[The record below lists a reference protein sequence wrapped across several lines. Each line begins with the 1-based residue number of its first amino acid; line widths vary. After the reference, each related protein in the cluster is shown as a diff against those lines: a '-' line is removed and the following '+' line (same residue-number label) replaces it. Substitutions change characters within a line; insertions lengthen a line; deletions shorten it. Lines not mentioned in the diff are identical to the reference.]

1 MPKPMALPALIVPI
15 SFVAVSAVLVALQHR
30 TRPQK
35 GPGQAA
41 GHVAHCRSLRRQ
53 GLVVGIRGWE
63 TFATN
68 ACSGGTGRAADPLRP
83 QPLPTPLQPDFFPR
97 RRYPTLEL
105 PWFQSRVQI
114 KMLLLWT
121 NMARRSSK
129 IEANVRRVT
138 QGCLHDISGDVL
150 IQAWQDPDMRISSL
164 KRVQTWKSQVSHS

>member
-1 MPKPMALPALIVPI
+1 LHATKWLAEGMPKPMALPALIVPI
-15 SFVAVSAVLVALQHR
+15 SVVAVSAVLVALQHR

-105 PWFQSRVQI
+105 P
-114 KMLLLWT
+114 
-121 NMARRSSK
+121 
-129 IEANVRRVT
+129 
-138 QGCLHDISGDVL
+138 
-150 IQAWQDPDMRISSL
+150 
-164 KRVQTWKSQVSHS
+164 